1 MKDKLSVL
9 ILDDDLHFTEELT
22 EYFQQKGYQAF
33 KANTGEE
40 GMSKLENNAID
51 LLILD
56 VLLPGISGLDILK
69 TVKEIYPDLEVII
82 ISAHGD
88 METVIKAMRLGAI
101 DYLKKPFRH
110 FDIQIAIERTEKFLR
125 MNRKISEIR
134 LHNSLI
140 SEALEKRIERHL
152 IGVSRQMKEV
162 IGLAMKAA
170 EFSDTNVLISGESG
184 TGKEN
189 IARIIHYA
197 SNRKDHILYSVNSG
211 SIAESLHESEF
222 FGHKKGAFT
231 GADSEKK
238 GYLEICDG
246 GTLFLDE
253 IADMPLNLQS
263 KVLRAIEEK
272 TFSRVGDTVQ
282 VSSNFRIISATN
294 HDLEMLVNEKKFRLD
309 LLHRLN
315 TLNIHIP
322 PLRER
327 PEDVGPLLLYFTDL
341 LSRKINKPVPQLD
354 PSVIRELQKYRFPGN
369 VRELKNLVERAV
381 ILSSGDSLGITDF
394 PVRASYTRT
403 FEKSPAI
410 DSLRDTEISLIKKTL
425 ESCNYNQ
432 KAAAGIL
439 GITRDSLIRKL
450 KKYNI
455 TIKRKMDPS

>member
-33 KANTGEE
+33 KANTGED
-40 GMSKLENNAID
+40 GMSALEKNDID
-51 LLILD
+51 LMILD

-69 TVKEIYPDLEVII
+69 TVKEIYPSLEVII

-110 FDIQIAIERTEKFLR
+110 IDIQIAIERTEKFLR
-125 MNRKISEIR
+125 MSRKISEIR

-152 IGVSRQMKEV
+152 IGVSHQMREV

-189 IARIIHYA
+189 IALIIHYA

-282 VSSNFRIISATN
+282 LSSNFRIISATN

-327 PEDVGPLLLYFTDL
+327 PEDIGPLLLYLTEL
-341 LSRKINKPVPQLD
+341 LSRKLNKPVPKVDQC
-354 PSVIRELQKYRFPGN
+354 VIPELQKYRFPGN

-381 ILSSGDSLGITDF
+381 ILSSGNSLSLTDF
-394 PVRASYTRT
+394 PVRTAHPMASEMST
-403 FEKSPAI
+403 AI

-425 ESCNYNQ
+425 EICNYNQ

-455 TIKRKMDPS
+455 IIKRKMDPS